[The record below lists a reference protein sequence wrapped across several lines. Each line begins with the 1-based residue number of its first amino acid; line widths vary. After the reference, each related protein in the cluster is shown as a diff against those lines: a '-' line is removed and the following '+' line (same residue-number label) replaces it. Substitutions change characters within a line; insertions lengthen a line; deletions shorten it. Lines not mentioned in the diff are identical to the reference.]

1 MTQQINLLIQKQVK
15 PRVSGE
21 RALIALVLL
30 LAASL
35 TYAFLERRTTSKVV
49 ESADRAAKQVASQKA
64 AVKLLEERIAKRPK
78 GDELN
83 AEVAYLREL
92 AASKQRVLETLRAGT
107 GGSDAGYH
115 AHLVA
120 LARVAENGVWL
131 SGLRISEG
139 GTKVSVIGR
148 SLTQEGVI
156 RYAQRLNEQF
166 APFGAKFTTL
176 DITAPVTTPGMPPVF
191 GFTLQ

>member
-1 MTQQINLLIQKQVK
+1 MTQQINLLIQKQVA
-15 PRVSGE
+15 PRVSAE
-21 RALIALVLL
+21 RTVIAIVLL

-35 TYAFLERRTTSKVV
+35 TYAFIERRQTSKVV
-49 ESADRAAKQVASQKA
+49 ETADRVAKQVAVQRA
-64 AVKLLEERIAKRPK
+64 LVKTLEEKIAKRPK
-78 GDELN
+78 GDDIN

-120 LARVAENGVWL
+120 LARTSENGVWINNM
-131 SGLRISEG
+131 RISEG
-139 GTKVSVIGR
+139 GTKVSVSGQ

-176 DITAPVTTPGMPPVF
+176 SITAPAANPGMPPVV